1 MTSEFELSPD
11 RDDLTAGLQRRLT
24 FLNLDQEDARRLR
37 EQLPVFQQL
46 ADDYVSAFYGHLLA
60 HEETARFLSDPALV
74 ERLKQLQREHFASM
88 FEARWDEDYAERRQ
102 RVGDVH
108 ARRGVEPQFFLGAY
122 NLFLQFYLPRLLASG
137 SRTSDPEPL
146 LSLLKAVFLDI
157 GATLDAYFLQ
167 FTRDLQQALDLLWK
181 ANTELKQFAHFTS
194 HDLKTPLGT
203 VANLCEE
210 AIDEF
215 GDQMPAEARS
225 LIEAARRTVF
235 RMSSTIDELLSASVA
250 SHESHPEEHVPGES
264 LINDALERVQPIL
277 RKRRIEVV
285 RDSSFPTV
293 VGNRAQLREVFFNL
307 LSNAAKY
314 IERDA
319 GRIEI
324 RAQSESGQCVFT
336 VADNGPG
343 IPRDELE
350 RIFAPFR
357 RLATHQ
363 DVPGSGLGLYFTR
376 NLVERQGGRIWAES
390 EPGQGGRFF
399 VLLRCADRSEHNP
412 GGAERMENRG

>member
-1 MTSEFELSPD
+1 MPNEVELSRG
-11 RDDLTAGLQRRLT
+11 RDDTPDLERRLA
-24 FLNLDQEDARRLR
+24 FLQLGEEDARRLR
-37 EQLPVFQQL
+37 EQLPIFKQL
-46 ADDYVSAFYGHLLA
+46 ADEYVSTFYAHLLA
-60 HEETARFLSDPALV
+60 HEETACFLRDQQLV

-88 FEARWDEDYAERRQ
+88 FEARWDQQYAERRQ
-102 RVGDVH
+102 RVGDAH
-108 ARRGVEPQFFLGAY
+108 AQRGVEPQFFLGAY
-122 NLFLQFYLPRLLASG
+122 NQFLQFYLPRLLERGASP
-137 SRTSDPEPL
+137 SQIEPA

-157 GATLDAYFLQ
+157 GTALDAYFLQ

-181 ANTELKQFAHFTS
+181 ANTELKQFAQFTS

-210 AIDEF
+210 ALDEF
-215 GDQMPAEARS
+215 GGEMPAEARE

-250 SHESHPEEHVPGES
+250 TLETNPEERVPGES
-264 LINDALERVQPIL
+264 IISDALERVQPIL
-277 RKRRIEVV
+277 KRRRIEVV
-285 RDSSFPTV
+285 HDSSFPAV
-293 VGNRAQLREVFFNL
+293 IGNRAQLREAFFNL

-314 IERDA
+314 IEGNA

-324 RAQSESGQCVFT
+324 RAQNESGQCVFT

-357 RLATHQ
+357 RLATHH
-363 DVPGSGLGLYFTR
+363 DVPGTGLGLYFTR

-390 EPGQGGRFF
+390 EPGQGSRFF
-399 VLLRCADRSEHNP
+399 VLLRCADGEEGNQGDTEARNL
-412 GGAERMENRG
+412 N

>member
-1 MTSEFELSPD
+1 MPPSKSSGHDALPD
-11 RDDLTAGLQRRLT
+11 LERRLA
-24 FLNLDQEDARRLR
+24 FLNLGDEDARRLR
-37 EQLPVFQQL
+37 EQLPVFRQL
-46 ADDYVSAFYGHLLA
+46 ADEYVSAFYAHLLA
-60 HEETARFLSDPALV
+60 HEETARFLREPELV

-102 RVGDVH
+102 RVGDAH

-122 NLFLQFYLPRLLASG
+122 NQFLQFYLPRLFASG
-137 SRTSDPEPL
+137 MPSSQIESA

-157 GATLDAYFLQ
+157 GTTLDAYFLQ

-194 HDLKTPLGT
+194 HDMKTPLGT

-210 AIDEF
+210 ALDEF
-215 GDQMPAEARS
+215 GDQMPDEARS

-250 SHESHPEEHVPGES
+250 SHETHPEEHVPGDS
-264 LINDALERVQPIL
+264 IISDALERVQPIL
-277 RKRRIEVV
+277 RKRRIEIL
-285 RDSSFPTV
+285 RDSTFPTV
-293 VGNRAQLREVFFNL
+293 VGNRAQLREIFFNL

-314 IERDA
+314 IEGDS

-324 RAQSESGQCVFT
+324 RAQRESNQCVFT
-336 VADNGPG
+336 IADNGPG

-357 RLATHQ
+357 RLAAHH
-363 DVPGSGLGLYFTR
+363 DVPGTGLGLYFTR
-376 NLVERQGGRIWAES
+376 NLVERQAGRIWAES
-390 EPGQGGRFF
+390 EPGQGSRFF
-399 VLLRCADRSEHNP
+399 VLLRCAESE
-412 GGAERMENRG
+412 GRDGVSERMEDGE